1 MWWQKIK
8 ESWKEILGTVIL
20 IGVLLFAVYMTIKM
34 HDATTFYLAV
44 INAMY

>member
-1 MWWQKIK
+1 MWWKAIK
-8 ESWKEILGTVIL
+8 ESWKTILGTVIL
-20 IGVLLFAVYMTIKM
+20 VVVLLLAVYMTIKM